1 MSTLNKAQV
10 VKEGGRVGTDNTQGR
25 GGSALKLKAA
35 SEFDSFWM
43 STLNKAQLRREGG
56 REGGREGRGMITHVQ
71 EGRRGSVC
79 HDGASCWTTCNKRV

>member
-1 MSTLNKAQV
+1 MITHL
-10 VKEGGRVGTDNTQGR
+10 KEGR

-56 REGGREGRGMITHVQ
+56 RVGTGNTV
-71 EGRRGSVC
+71 
-79 HDGASCWTTCNKRV
+79 T